1 MWIGGLGAV
10 SLGRPVHVTFPLG
23 LLALSVPCTLI
34 KRILEGGGWGGGTGL
49 GRKRMARKR
58 AEGEQRRVVE
68 RVCSGCYSKMP

>member
-10 SLGRPVHVTFPLG
+10 SLGSPANVTFPFG
-23 LLALSVPCTLI
+23 LLAISVSCTLI
-34 KRILEGGGWGGGTGL
+34 KRILEHGGWGGGNGL

-58 AEGEQRRVVE
+58 AGGENGRVVE